1 MLSTN
6 SYLLKTET
14 QGLQLL
20 KLEDMGARRY
30 TQRHLMDAHEKNDTH
45 TTALDFTVSE
55 SQITIATSS
64 NEFTIDYNGNVL
76 IMNIPLA
83 GS

>member
-6 SYLLKTET
+6 YYILKTET

-20 KLEDMGARRY
+20 TLQDMGARRY
-30 TQRHLMDAHEKNDTH
+30 TQRHLMDAHEKYDTY
-45 TTALDFTVSE
+45 TTGLDFRVTQ

-64 NEFTIDYNGNVL
+64 NEFTIDYKGNVL
-76 IMNIPLA
+76 IMNIPLLE
-83 GS
+83 S